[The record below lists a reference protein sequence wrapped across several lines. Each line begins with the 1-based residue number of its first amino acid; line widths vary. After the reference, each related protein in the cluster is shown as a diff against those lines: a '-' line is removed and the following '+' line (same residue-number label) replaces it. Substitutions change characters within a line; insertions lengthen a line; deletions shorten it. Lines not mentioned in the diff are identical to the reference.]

1 MKYPIPA
8 LLVLFCLLITS
19 ASCDSQKTNADASA
33 TSTTAVTQDPAT
45 VKGNPEPVAGVTI
58 EELDS
63 GYEGFEK
70 AYFAGGCFWC
80 TEASFSRI
88 QGVEEAWSGYA
99 GGPEINPT
107 YKEVAAGM
115 TGHAEA
121 IVVYYDPEVRTYEDL
136 LDVFFVAHDPT
147 TLNRQGPD
155 RGTQYRSAIFPLN
168 AEQRAQ
174 AKAKIDELNK
184 STFSGGIVTTI
195 EEPGEFYIAEAYHQD
210 YYEDTSN
217 PNQGYVQN
225 VSRPKV
231 EKVMK
236 VFKDW
241 VKPEFVK

>member
-1 MKYPIPA
+1 MKYSIFSFA
-8 LLVLFCLLITS
+8 LLLSLLFVS
-19 ASCDSQKTNADASA
+19 ASCDSQKTNSAASA
-33 TSTTAVTQDPAT
+33 TAESAPMKAMT
-45 VKGNPEPVAGVTI
+45 KGNPEPIAGVTI

-80 TEASFSRI
+80 TEASFYRI
-88 QGVEEAWSGYA
+88 AGVEEVWSGYA
-99 GGPEINPT
+99 GGAEVNPT
-107 YKEVAAGM
+107 YKEVASG
-115 TGHAEA
+115 TTSHAEA

-136 LDVFFVAHDPT
+136 LDIFFVAHDPT

-155 RGTQYRSAIFPLN
+155 RGTQYRSAIFPIN
-168 AEQRAQ
+168 EEQRKQ
-174 AKAKIDELNK
+174 AEAKIAELNK
-184 STFSGGIVTTI
+184 STFSDGIVTTI

-236 VFKDW
+236 VFKEW
-241 VKPEFVK
+241 LKPEFLK

>member
-1 MKYPIPA
+1 MKYSISSLA
-8 LLVLFCLLITS
+8 ILCFLLLTS

-33 TSTTAVTQDPAT
+33 TANTAPKPAMT
-45 VKGNPEPVAGVTI
+45 KGNPEPVAGVTI
-58 EELDS
+58 AELDS

-80 TEASFSRI
+80 TEASFYRI
-88 QGVEEAWSGYA
+88 TGVEEAWSGYA
-99 GGPEINPT
+99 GGSEINPT
-107 YKEVAAGM
+107 YKEVSAGL
-115 TGHAEA
+115 TSHAEA
-121 IVVYYDPEVRTYEDL
+121 IVVYYDPKVRTYEEL

-155 RGTQYRSAIFPLN
+155 RGKHYRSAIFPIN
-168 AEQRAQ
+168 EEQRAK
-174 AKAKIDELNK
+174 AKAKIAELNK
-184 STFSGGIVTTI
+184 STFSNGIVTTI

-210 YYEDTSN
+210 YYEDFSN

-225 VSRPKV
+225 VSRPKI